1 MNKKYLI
8 IFLLF
13 FITLLLTGYIYCD
26 YKEKQITKNND
37 NVTKEETKKEND
49 ISEEKNE
56 DFAAEKVVLKGE
68 ENVKKVVKKVTEE
81 IKEEKKEEQVEKVET
96 KESYIVTFDSNG
108 GEINEKSKL
117 VTYNEYYGN
126 LIDAKKE
133 GYTFIGW
140 YNKKGKKINEN
151 SVVTERGNHTLYAK
165 YKINSY
171 IIKFDYNYLEN
182 NLYKNLL
189 DKKSYNLDYEIIN
202 DDEIFN
208 NQNVFKFN
216 LSENVI
222 KYKENIKLEE
232 DKIYTFSVYLKSDS
246 EKELM
251 IGFNGEEEK
260 IKVNENF
267 NKFTKTFK
275 AEDKNYDEFLFKI
288 EGDISKD
295 SYLEIY
301 DLSISEGEE
310 NTKEEE
316 INYNEKVET
325 KDAPLRE
332 GYKFDGWYK
341 DLSLKE
347 KVNDSVKED
356 AIYYAKWIPNTYT
369 LKLEVNGK
377 VTEVKGSFNSLKKLE
392 IPESNY
398 KITYD
403 EREVFIKRTFKGW
416 VNENNE
422 TAIENYIFKKD
433 EKLKAIFEDTVN
445 VQLEDINK
453 ENNICSWNT
462 KKSGNGESYDAK
474 TTININSDIKL
485 YSVCKQIIKPERPI
499 NSGTIT
505 SYYGNRIHPVSNE
518 NKFHSGIDMSSSD
531 KNIYPVL
538 PGVIAKTG
546 SNSSMGNFLLDTN
559 IFTRNY
565 IIIHH
570 TYNNQNYTSAYY
582 HLEEKYVRKNQ
593 KVDQNTVIGKMG
605 QTGIA
610 TGVHL
615 HLTMYKGHLDSE
627 NSEIIDP
634 KSVIDLPSNWNSRV
648 Y

>member
-49 ISEEKNE
+49 ISEEKGE
-56 DFAAEKVVLKGE
+56 DFVAEKVVLKGE

-81 IKEEKKEEQVEKVET
+81 IKEEKKEEQAEKVET

-202 DDEIFN
+202 VDEIFN
-208 NQNVFKFN
+208 NENVFKFN

-222 KYKENIKLEE
+222 KYKENIKLEK

-251 IGFNGEEEK
+251 IGFNGEEKK

-332 GYKFDGWYK
+332 GYTFDGWYE

-356 AIYYAKWIPNTYT
+356 ATYYAKWIPNTYT

-403 EREVFIKRTFKGW
+403 EREVFIKRAFKGW
-416 VNENNE
+416 LNENNE

-453 ENNICSWNT
+453 ENNICYWNT

-485 YSVCKQIIKPERPI
+485 YSICNEIIKIKRPL

-505 SYYGNRIHPVSNE
+505 SNYGNRIHPVSNE
-518 NKFHSGIDMSSSD
+518 NKFHSGIDMVSSD

-546 SNSSMGNFLLDTN
+546 SNSSMGN
-559 IFTRNY
+559 Y
-565 IIIHH
+565 IIIYH

>member
-81 IKEEKKEEQVEKVET
+81 IKEEKKEEQAEKVET

-202 DDEIFN
+202 VDEIFN
-208 NQNVFKFN
+208 NENVFKFN

-222 KYKENIKLEE
+222 KYKENIKLEK

-251 IGFNGEEEK
+251 IGFDGEEEK

-275 AEDKNYDEFLFKI
+275 AEDRDYDEFLFKI

-316 INYNEKVET
+316 INYNEKIET
-325 KDAPLRE
+325 KEVPLRE
-332 GYKFDGWYK
+332 GYTFDGWYK

-369 LKLEVNGK
+369 LKLDVNGK
-377 VTEVKGSFNSLKKLE
+377 VTEVRGSFNSLRKLE

-403 EREVFIKRTFKGW
+403 EREVFIKRSFKGW

-485 YSVCKQIIKPERPI
+485 YSICNEIIKIKRPL

-505 SYYGNRIHPVSNE
+505 SNYGNRIHPVSNE
-518 NKFHSGIDMSSSD
+518 NKFHSGIDMVSSD

-546 SNSSMGNFLLDTN
+546 SNSSMG
-559 IFTRNY
+559 NY

-627 NSEIIDP
+627 NSEMIDP

>member
-1 MNKKYLI
+1 M
-8 IFLLF
+8 
-13 FITLLLTGYIYCD
+13 
-26 YKEKQITKNND
+26 
-37 NVTKEETKKEND
+37 
-49 ISEEKNE
+49 
-56 DFAAEKVVLKGE
+56 
-68 ENVKKVVKKVTEE
+68 
-81 IKEEKKEEQVEKVET
+81 
-96 KESYIVTFDSNG
+96 
-108 GEINEKSKL
+108 
-117 VTYNEYYGN
+117 
-126 LIDAKKE
+126 
-133 GYTFIGW
+133 
-140 YNKKGKKINEN
+140 
-151 SVVTERGNHTLYAK
+151 
-165 YKINSY
+165 
-171 IIKFDYNYLEN
+171 
-182 NLYKNLL
+182 YKNLL
-189 DKKSYNLDYEIIN
+189 EKKSYNLDYEIIN

-222 KYKENIKLEE
+222 KYKEKIKLEK

-275 AEDKNYDEFLFKI
+275 AEDKNYYEFLFKI

-325 KDAPLRE
+325 KEAPLRE
-332 GYKFDGWYK
+332 GYTFDGWYK

-377 VTEVKGSFNSLKKLE
+377 VTKVKGSFNSLKKLE

-403 EREVFIKRTFKGW
+403 EREVFIKKSFKGW

-422 TAIENYIFKKD
+422 PAIENYIFKKD

-538 PGVIAKTG
+538 PGVVAKTG
-546 SNSSMGNFLLDTN
+546 SNSSMG
-559 IFTRNY
+559 NY

-627 NSEIIDP
+627 NSEMIDP

>member
-49 ISEEKNE
+49 ISEEKGE
-56 DFAAEKVVLKGE
+56 DFVAEKVVLKGE

-81 IKEEKKEEQVEKVET
+81 IKEEKKEEQAEKVET

-202 DDEIFN
+202 VDEIFN
-208 NQNVFKFN
+208 NENVFKFN

-222 KYKENIKLEE
+222 KYKENIKLEK

-251 IGFNGEEEK
+251 IGFNGEEKK

-310 NTKEEE
+310 NTKEKE

-332 GYKFDGWYK
+332 GYTFDGWYK

-356 AIYYAKWIPNTYT
+356 ATYYAKWIPNTYT

-403 EREVFIKRTFKGW
+403 EREVFIKRAFKGW
-416 VNENNE
+416 LNENNE

-453 ENNICSWNT
+453 ENNICYWNT

-485 YSVCKQIIKPERPI
+485 YSICNEIIKIKRPL

-505 SYYGNRIHPVSNE
+505 SNYGNRIHPVSNE
-518 NKFHSGIDMSSSD
+518 NKFHSGIDMVSSD

-546 SNSSMGNFLLDTN
+546 SNSSMGN
-559 IFTRNY
+559 Y
-565 IIIHH
+565 IIIYH

>member
-49 ISEEKNE
+49 ISEEKGEN
-56 DFAAEKVVLKGE
+56 FAAEKVVLKGE

-81 IKEEKKEEQVEKVET
+81 IKEEKKEEQAEKVET

-126 LIDAKKE
+126 LIDAKKG

-202 DDEIFN
+202 VDEIFN
-208 NQNVFKFN
+208 NENVFKFN

-222 KYKENIKLEE
+222 KYKENIKLEK

-310 NTKEEE
+310 NTKE
-316 INYNEKVET
+316 
-325 KDAPLRE
+325 
-332 GYKFDGWYK
+332 
-341 DLSLKE
+341 

-403 EREVFIKRTFKGW
+403 EREVFIKKSFKGW

-518 NKFHSGIDMSSSD
+518 NKFHSGIDMYSSD

-538 PGVIAKTG
+538 PGVVAKTG
-546 SNSSMGNFLLDTN
+546 SNSSMG
-559 IFTRNY
+559 NY

-627 NSEIIDP
+627 NSEMIDP
-634 KSVIDLPSNWNSRV
+634 KSVIDLPSKWNSRV

>member
-81 IKEEKKEEQVEKVET
+81 IKEEKKEEQAEKVET

-208 NQNVFKFN
+208 NENVFKFN
-216 LSENVI
+216 LSEKFI
-222 KYKENIKLEE
+222 KYKENIKLEK

-275 AEDKNYDEFLFKI
+275 AEDKNYYEFLFKI

-316 INYNEKVET
+316 INYNEKIET
-325 KDAPLRE
+325 KEVPLRE
-332 GYKFDGWYK
+332 GYTFDGWYK
-341 DLSLKE
+341 DLSL

-403 EREVFIKRTFKGW
+403 EREVFIKKSFKGW

-422 TAIENYIFKKD
+422 PAIENYIFKKD

-518 NKFHSGIDMSSSD
+518 NKFHSGIDMYSSD

-546 SNSSMGNFLLDTN
+546 SNSSMG
-559 IFTRNY
+559 NY

-627 NSEIIDP
+627 NSEMIDP

>member
-1 MNKKYLI
+1 M
-8 IFLLF
+8 
-13 FITLLLTGYIYCD
+13 
-26 YKEKQITKNND
+26 
-37 NVTKEETKKEND
+37 
-49 ISEEKNE
+49 
-56 DFAAEKVVLKGE
+56 
-68 ENVKKVVKKVTEE
+68 
-81 IKEEKKEEQVEKVET
+81 
-96 KESYIVTFDSNG
+96 
-108 GEINEKSKL
+108 
-117 VTYNEYYGN
+117 
-126 LIDAKKE
+126 
-133 GYTFIGW
+133 
-140 YNKKGKKINEN
+140 
-151 SVVTERGNHTLYAK
+151 
-165 YKINSY
+165 
-171 IIKFDYNYLEN
+171 
-182 NLYKNLL
+182 YKNLL

-208 NQNVFKFN
+208 NENVFKFN

-222 KYKENIKLEE
+222 KYKENIKLEK
-232 DKIYTFSVYLKSDS
+232 DKIYTFSVYLKSDI
-246 EKELM
+246 EKEFM

-267 NKFTKTFK
+267 NRFTKTFK

-295 SYLEIY
+295 SYLEMY

-325 KDAPLRE
+325 KEAPLRE
-332 GYKFDGWYK
+332 GYTFDGWYK

-356 AIYYAKWIPNTYT
+356 ATYYAKWIPNTYT

-392 IPESNY
+392 IPKSNY

-433 EKLKAIFEDTVN
+433 EKLKAVFEDTVN

-538 PGVIAKTG
+538 PGVVAKTG
-546 SNSSMGNFLLDTN
+546 SNSSMG
-559 IFTRNY
+559 NY

-627 NSEIIDP
+627 NSEMIDP

>member
-49 ISEEKNE
+49 IIEEKNE

-81 IKEEKKEEQVEKVET
+81 IKEEKKDEQVEKVET

-126 LIDAKKE
+126 LNDAKKE

-208 NQNVFKFN
+208 NENVFKFN

-222 KYKENIKLEE
+222 KYKENIKLEK
-232 DKIYTFSVYLKSDS
+232 DKIYTFSVYLKSDI
-246 EKELM
+246 EKEFM
-251 IGFNGEEEK
+251 IGFNGEEEN

-267 NKFTKTFK
+267 NRFTKTFK

-310 NTKEEE
+310 NTKEKE

-332 GYKFDGWYK
+332 GYTFDGWYK

-347 KVNDSVKED
+347 KVNDLVKED
-356 AIYYAKWIPNTYT
+356 ATYYAKWIPNTYT

-403 EREVFIKRTFKGW
+403 EREVFIKKSFKGW

-485 YSVCKQIIKPERPI
+485 YSICNEIIKIKRPL

-505 SYYGNRIHPVSNE
+505 SNYGNRIHPVSNE
-518 NKFHSGIDMSSSD
+518 NKFHSGIDMVSSD

-546 SNSSMGNFLLDTN
+546 SNSSMG
-559 IFTRNY
+559 NY

-627 NSEIIDP
+627 NSEMIDP

>member
-1 MNKKYLI
+1 
-8 IFLLF
+8 
-13 FITLLLTGYIYCD
+13 
-26 YKEKQITKNND
+26 
-37 NVTKEETKKEND
+37 
-49 ISEEKNE
+49 
-56 DFAAEKVVLKGE
+56 
-68 ENVKKVVKKVTEE
+68 
-81 IKEEKKEEQVEKVET
+81 
-96 KESYIVTFDSNG
+96 
-108 GEINEKSKL
+108 
-117 VTYNEYYGN
+117 
-126 LIDAKKE
+126 
-133 GYTFIGW
+133 
-140 YNKKGKKINEN
+140 
-151 SVVTERGNHTLYAK
+151 
-165 YKINSY
+165 
-171 IIKFDYNYLEN
+171 
-182 NLYKNLL
+182 
-189 DKKSYNLDYEIIN
+189 
-202 DDEIFN
+202 
-208 NQNVFKFN
+208 
-216 LSENVI
+216 
-222 KYKENIKLEE
+222 
-232 DKIYTFSVYLKSDS
+232 
-246 EKELM
+246 M

-332 GYKFDGWYK
+332 GYTFDGWYK

-347 KVNDSVKED
+347 KVNDYVKED

-403 EREVFIKRTFKGW
+403 EREVFIKKSFKGW

-453 ENNICSWNT
+453 ENNICSCNT

-485 YSVCKQIIKPERPI
+485 YSICNEIIKIKRPL

-505 SYYGNRIHPVSNE
+505 SNYGNRIHPVSNE
-518 NKFHSGIDMSSSD
+518 NKFHSGIDMVSSD

-546 SNSSMGNFLLDTN
+546 SNSSMGN
-559 IFTRNY
+559 Y
-565 IIIHH
+565 IIIHQ

-582 HLEEKYVRKNQ
+582 HLEEKYVKKNQ

-627 NSEIIDP
+627 NSEMIDP
-634 KSVIDLPSNWNSRV
+634 KSVVDLPSNWNSRV

>member
-26 YKEKQITKNND
+26 YKEKQIIKNNG
-37 NVTKEETKKEND
+37 NVNKEETKKEND
-49 ISEEKNE
+49 ISEEKDE

-81 IKEEKKEEQVEKVET
+81 IKEEKKEEQAEKVET

-202 DDEIFN
+202 VDEIFN
-208 NQNVFKFN
+208 NENVFKFN

-222 KYKENIKLEE
+222 KYKENIKLEK

-251 IGFNGEEEK
+251 IGFNGEEKK

-332 GYKFDGWYK
+332 GYTFDGWYK

-356 AIYYAKWIPNTYT
+356 ATYYAKWIPNTYT

-403 EREVFIKRTFKGW
+403 EREVFIKRAFKGW
-416 VNENNE
+416 LNENNE

-453 ENNICSWNT
+453 ENNICYWNT

-485 YSVCKQIIKPERPI
+485 YSICNEIIKIKRPL

-505 SYYGNRIHPVSNE
+505 SNYGNRIHPVSNE
-518 NKFHSGIDMSSSD
+518 NKFHSGIDMVSSD

-546 SNSSMGNFLLDTN
+546 SNSSMGN
-559 IFTRNY
+559 Y
-565 IIIHH
+565 IIIYH

>member
-49 ISEEKNE
+49 ISEEKDE

-189 DKKSYNLDYEIIN
+189 DKKSFNLDYEIIN

-208 NQNVFKFN
+208 NENVFKFN
-216 LSENVI
+216 LSEKFI
-222 KYKENIKLEE
+222 KYKENIKLEK

-275 AEDKNYDEFLFKI
+275 AEDKDYDEFLFKI

-325 KDAPLRE
+325 KEVPLRE
-332 GYKFDGWYK
+332 GYTFDGWYK

-356 AIYYAKWIPNTYT
+356 AIYYAKWIPNTYI

-403 EREVFIKRTFKGW
+403 EREVFIKKSFKGW

-546 SNSSMGNFLLDTN
+546 SNSSMGN
-559 IFTRNY
+559 Y

-570 TYNNQNYTSAYY
+570 C
-582 HLEEKYVRKNQ
+582 
-593 KVDQNTVIGKMG
+593 
-605 QTGIA
+605 
-610 TGVHL
+610 
-615 HLTMYKGHLDSE
+615 
-627 NSEIIDP
+627 
-634 KSVIDLPSNWNSRV
+634 
-648 Y
+648 

>member
-49 ISEEKNE
+49 ISEEKDE

-182 NLYKNLL
+182 NLYKNLV

-208 NQNVFKFN
+208 NENVFKFN

-222 KYKENIKLEE
+222 KYKENIKLEK

-267 NKFTKTFK
+267 NKLTKTFK
-275 AEDKNYDEFLFKI
+275 AEDKDYDEFLFKI
-288 EGDISKD
+288 GGDISKD

-316 INYNEKVET
+316 INYNEKIET
-325 KDAPLRE
+325 KEVPLRE
-332 GYKFDGWYK
+332 GYTFDGWYK

-356 AIYYAKWIPNTYT
+356 DTYYAKWIPNTYT

-485 YSVCKQIIKPERPI
+485 YSICKQIIKPERPI

-518 NKFHSGIDMSSSD
+518 NKFHSGIDMVSSD
-531 KNIYPVL
+531 KNIYPVF

-546 SNSSMGNFLLDTN
+546 SNSSMGN
-559 IFTRNY
+559 Y
-565 IIIHH
+565 IIIYH

-627 NSEIIDP
+627 NSEMIDP

>member
-1 MNKKYLI
+1 MRKIKEIIKQHVINNKKEYVIVTLLFIIGIFFGVLFVNNVNESQKTEVTEYLGNFIEKIKNVDKLDNMDLLKTSMNQNIFLAIFLWFFGTTVIGIPIVFGMIAYKGFCFGYTIAVCVSSLGLQKGI
-8 IFLLF
+8 IFILVNFLASSI
-13 FITLLLTGYIYCD
+13 FIIPAILGLGVSGFKL
-26 YKEKQITKNND
+26 YK
-37 NVTKEETKKEND
+37 
-49 ISEEKNE
+49 S
-56 DFAAEKVVLKGE
+56 
-68 ENVKKVVKKVTEE
+68 
-81 IKEEKKEEQVEKVET
+81 
-96 KESYIVTFDSNG
+96 
-108 GEINEKSKL
+108 
-117 VTYNEYYGN
+117 
-126 LIDAKKE
+126 
-133 GYTFIGW
+133 
-140 YNKKGKKINEN
+140 
-151 SVVTERGNHTLYAK
+151 
-165 YKINSY
+165 
-171 IIKFDYNYLEN
+171 IIKDNR
-182 NLYKNLL
+182 
-189 DKKSYNLDYEIIN
+189 
-202 DDEIFN
+202 
-208 NQNVFKFN
+208 
-216 LSENVI
+216 
-222 KYKENIKLEE
+222 KENIKLEK

-260 IKVNENF
+260 IKVNESF
-267 NKFTKTFK
+267 NRFTKTFK

-316 INYNEKVET
+316 INYNEKIET
-325 KDAPLRE
+325 KEVPLRE
-332 GYKFDGWYK
+332 GYTFTGWYK

-369 LKLEVNGK
+369 LKLDVNGK

-403 EREVFIKRTFKGW
+403 EREVFIKRSFKGW

-485 YSVCKQIIKPERPI
+485 YSICNEIIKIKRPL

-505 SYYGNRIHPVSNE
+505 SNYGNRIHPVSNE

-546 SNSSMGNFLLDTN
+546 SNSSMG
-559 IFTRNY
+559 NY

-627 NSEIIDP
+627 NSEMIDP

>member
-49 ISEEKNE
+49 ISEEKGE
-56 DFAAEKVVLKGE
+56 DFVAEKVVLKGE

-81 IKEEKKEEQVEKVET
+81 IKEEKKEEQAEKVET

-133 GYTFIGW
+133 GYIFIGW

-202 DDEIFN
+202 VDEIFN
-208 NQNVFKFN
+208 NENVFKFN

-222 KYKENIKLEE
+222 KYKENIKLEK

-251 IGFNGEEEK
+251 IGFNGEEKK

-332 GYKFDGWYK
+332 GYTFDGWYK

-356 AIYYAKWIPNTYT
+356 ATYYAKWIPNTYT

-403 EREVFIKRTFKGW
+403 EREVFIKRAFKGW
-416 VNENNE
+416 LNENNE

-453 ENNICSWNT
+453 ENNICYWNT

-485 YSVCKQIIKPERPI
+485 YSICNEIIKIKRPL

-505 SYYGNRIHPVSNE
+505 SNYGNRIHPVSNE
-518 NKFHSGIDMSSSD
+518 NKFHSGIDMVSSD

-546 SNSSMGNFLLDTN
+546 SNSSMGN
-559 IFTRNY
+559 Y
-565 IIIHH
+565 IIIYH

>member
-49 ISEEKNE
+49 ISEEKGK

-68 ENVKKVVKKVTEE
+68 ENVKRVVKKVTEE
-81 IKEEKKEEQVEKVET
+81 IKEEKKEE
-96 KESYIVTFDSNG
+96 
-108 GEINEKSKL
+108 INSG
-117 VTYNEYYGN
+117 TITSYYGN

-208 NQNVFKFN
+208 NENVFKFN

-222 KYKENIKLEE
+222 KYKENIKLDK

-267 NKFTKTFK
+267 NRFTKTFK
-275 AEDKNYDEFLFKI
+275 AEKI

-325 KDAPLRE
+325 KEAPLRE
-332 GYKFDGWYK
+332 GYTFDGWYK

-356 AIYYAKWIPNTYT
+356 ATYYAKWIPNTYT

-392 IPESNY
+392 IPKSNY

-433 EKLKAIFEDTVN
+433 EKLKAVFEDTVN

-505 SYYGNRIHPVSNE
+505 SYYG
-518 NKFHSGIDMSSSD
+518 KGIDMSSSD

-538 PGVIAKTG
+538 PGVVAKTG
-546 SNSSMGNFLLDTN
+546 SNSSMG
-559 IFTRNY
+559 NY

-627 NSEIIDP
+627 NSEMIDP

>member
-37 NVTKEETKKEND
+37 NVTKEEAKKEND
-49 ISEEKNE
+49 ISEEKDE
-56 DFAAEKVVLKGE
+56 DFVAEKVVLKGE

-81 IKEEKKEEQVEKVET
+81 IKEEKKEEQAEKVET

-108 GEINEKSKL
+108 GEIKEKSKL

-126 LIDAKKE
+126 LNDAKKE

-208 NQNVFKFN
+208 NENVFKFN

-222 KYKENIKLEE
+222 KYKENIKLEK
-232 DKIYTFSVYLKSDS
+232 DKTYTFSVYLKSDS

-275 AEDKNYDEFLFKI
+275 AEDKDYDEFLFKI

-325 KDAPLRE
+325 KDVPLRE
-332 GYKFDGWYK
+332 GYTFDGWYK

-356 AIYYAKWIPNTYT
+356 DTYYAKWIPNTYT

-377 VTEVKGSFNSLKKLE
+377 LTEIKGSFNSLRKLE

-518 NKFHSGIDMSSSD
+518 NKFHSGIDMVSSD

-538 PGVIAKTG
+538 PGVVAKTG
-546 SNSSMGNFLLDTN
+546 SNSSMG
-559 IFTRNY
+559 NY

-593 KVDQNTVIGKMG
+593 KVDQNTVIGKMDK
-605 QTGIA
+605 QVLQLEYIYT
-610 TGVHL
+610 
-615 HLTMYKGHLDSE
+615 
-627 NSEIIDP
+627 
-634 KSVIDLPSNWNSRV
+634 
-648 Y
+648 

>member
-37 NVTKEETKKEND
+37 NVTKEGTKKEND
-49 ISEEKNE
+49 ISEEKDE
-56 DFAAEKVVLKGE
+56 DFIAEKVVLKGE
-68 ENVKKVVKKVTEE
+68 ENVKKIVKKVTEE
-81 IKEEKKEEQVEKVET
+81 IKEEKKEEQAEKVET

-208 NQNVFKFN
+208 NENVFKFN

-222 KYKENIKLEE
+222 KYKENIKLEK
-232 DKIYTFSVYLKSDS
+232 DKIYTFSVHLKSDS

-316 INYNEKVET
+316 INYNEKVKT
-325 KDAPLRE
+325 KEVPLRE
-332 GYKFDGWYK
+332 GYTFDGWYK

-356 AIYYAKWIPNTYT
+356 ATYYAKWISNTYT

-403 EREVFIKRTFKGW
+403 ERTVFIKRSFKGW

-518 NKFHSGIDMSSSD
+518 NKFHSGIDMYSSD

-546 SNSSMGNFLLDTN
+546 SNSSMG
-559 IFTRNY
+559 NY

-627 NSEIIDP
+627 NSEMIDP

>member
-49 ISEEKNE
+49 ISEEKDE

-208 NQNVFKFN
+208 NENVFKFN

-222 KYKENIKLEE
+222 KYKENIKLEK

-267 NKFTKTFK
+267 NKLTKTFK

-316 INYNEKVET
+316 INYNEKIET
-325 KDAPLRE
+325 KEVPLRE
-332 GYKFDGWYK
+332 GYTFDGWYK

-356 AIYYAKWIPNTYT
+356 DTYYAKWIPNTYT

-377 VTEVKGSFNSLKKLE
+377 VTEIKGSFNSLKKLE

-422 TAIENYIFKKD
+422 TAIENYIFKND

-485 YSVCKQIIKPERPI
+485 YSICKQIIKPERPI

-518 NKFHSGIDMSSSD
+518 NKFHSGIDMVSSD
-531 KNIYPVL
+531 KNIYPVF

-546 SNSSMGNFLLDTN
+546 SNSSMGN
-559 IFTRNY
+559 Y
-565 IIIHH
+565 IIIYH

-627 NSEIIDP
+627 NSEMIDP

>member
-49 ISEEKNE
+49 ISEEKGE
-56 DFAAEKVVLKGE
+56 DFVAEKVVLKGE

-81 IKEEKKEEQVEKVET
+81 IKEEKKEEQAEKVET

-133 GYTFIGW
+133 GYTFRGW

-151 SVVTERGNHTLYAK
+151 SVVTVRGNHTLYAK

-202 DDEIFN
+202 VDEIFN
-208 NQNVFKFN
+208 NENVFKFN

-222 KYKENIKLEE
+222 KYKENIKLEK

-251 IGFNGEEEK
+251 IGFNGEEKK

-332 GYKFDGWYK
+332 GYTFDGWYK

-356 AIYYAKWIPNTYT
+356 ATYYAKWIPNTYT

-403 EREVFIKRTFKGW
+403 EREVFIKRAFKGW
-416 VNENNE
+416 LNENNE

-453 ENNICSWNT
+453 ENNICYWNT

-485 YSVCKQIIKPERPI
+485 YSICNEIIKIKRPL

-505 SYYGNRIHPVSNE
+505 SNYGNRIHPVSNE
-518 NKFHSGIDMSSSD
+518 NKFHSGIDMVSSD

-546 SNSSMGNFLLDTN
+546 SNSSMGN
-559 IFTRNY
+559 Y
-565 IIIHH
+565 IIIYH

>member
-49 ISEEKNE
+49 ISEEKGE
-56 DFAAEKVVLKGE
+56 DFIAEKVVLKGE
-68 ENVKKVVKKVTEE
+68 ENVKNVVKKVTEE
-81 IKEEKKEEQVEKVET
+81 IKEENKEEQTEKVET

-108 GEINEKSKL
+108 GEIKEKSKL

-126 LIDAKKE
+126 LINAKKE

-151 SVVTERGNHTLYAK
+151 SVVMERGNHTLYAK

-171 IIKFDYNYLEN
+171 IIKFNYNYLEN

-208 NQNVFKFN
+208 NENVFKFN

-222 KYKENIKLEE
+222 KYKENIKLEK
-232 DKIYTFSVYLKSDS
+232 DKTYTFSVYLKSDS

-275 AEDKNYDEFLFKI
+275 AEDKDYDEFLFKI

-325 KDAPLRE
+325 KDVPLRE
-332 GYKFDGWYK
+332 GYTFDGWYK

-356 AIYYAKWIPNTYT
+356 DTYYAKWIPNTYT

-377 VTEVKGSFNSLKKLE
+377 LTEIKGSFNSLRKLE

-403 EREVFIKRTFKGW
+403 EREVFIKRMCCSNDLKIVTATFL
-416 VNENNE
+416 
-422 TAIENYIFKKD
+422 F
-433 EKLKAIFEDTVN
+433 
-445 VQLEDINK
+445 
-453 ENNICSWNT
+453 
-462 KKSGNGESYDAK
+462 
-474 TTININSDIKL
+474 
-485 YSVCKQIIKPERPI
+485 
-499 NSGTIT
+499 
-505 SYYGNRIHPVSNE
+505 
-518 NKFHSGIDMSSSD
+518 
-531 KNIYPVL
+531 
-538 PGVIAKTG
+538 
-546 SNSSMGNFLLDTN
+546 
-559 IFTRNY
+559 
-565 IIIHH
+565 
-570 TYNNQNYTSAYY
+570 
-582 HLEEKYVRKNQ
+582 
-593 KVDQNTVIGKMG
+593 
-605 QTGIA
+605 
-610 TGVHL
+610 
-615 HLTMYKGHLDSE
+615 
-627 NSEIIDP
+627 
-634 KSVIDLPSNWNSRV
+634 
-648 Y
+648 

>member
-81 IKEEKKEEQVEKVET
+81 IKEEKKEEQAEKVET

-222 KYKENIKLEE
+222 KYKENIKLEK

-260 IKVNENF
+260 IKVNESF
-267 NKFTKTFK
+267 YRFTKTFK
-275 AEDKNYDEFLFKI
+275 AEDKDYDEFLFNI

-325 KDAPLRE
+325 KEAPLRE
-332 GYKFDGWYK
+332 GYTFDGWYK

-356 AIYYAKWIPNTYT
+356 ATYYAKWIPNIYT

-377 VTEVKGSFNSLKKLE
+377 VTEVKGSFNSLRKLE

-403 EREVFIKRTFKGW
+403 EREVFIKRSFKGW

-499 NSGTIT
+499 NYGTIT
-505 SYYGNRIHPVSNE
+505 SYYGNRIHPVLNE
-518 NKFHSGIDMSSSD
+518 NKFHSGIDMYSSD

-546 SNSSMGNFLLDTN
+546 SNSSMGN
-559 IFTRNY
+559 Y
-565 IIIHH
+565 IIIYH

-627 NSEIIDP
+627 NSEMIDP

>member
-26 YKEKQITKNND
+26 HKEKQITKNNG
-37 NVTKEETKKEND
+37 NVNKEETKKEND

-56 DFAAEKVVLKGE
+56 DFIAEKVVLKGE

-81 IKEEKKEEQVEKVET
+81 IKEEKKEEQAEKVET

-202 DDEIFN
+202 VDEIFN
-208 NQNVFKFN
+208 NENVFKFN

-222 KYKENIKLEE
+222 KYKENIKLEK

-332 GYKFDGWYK
+332 GYTFDGWYK

-356 AIYYAKWIPNTYT
+356 ATYYAKWIPNTYT

-474 TTININSDIKL
+474 TTININNDIKL

-546 SNSSMGNFLLDTN
+546 SNSSMGN
-559 IFTRNY
+559 Y

-615 HLTMYKGHLDSE
+615 HLTMYKGHLDNE
-627 NSEIIDP
+627 NSEMIDP

>member
-49 ISEEKNE
+49 ISEEKGE
-56 DFAAEKVVLKGE
+56 DFVAEKVVLKGE

-81 IKEEKKEEQVEKVET
+81 IKEEKKEEQAEKVET

-189 DKKSYNLDYEIIN
+189 DKKSYNLDYEIID

-208 NQNVFKFN
+208 NENVFKFN

-222 KYKENIKLEE
+222 KYKENIKLEK

-251 IGFNGEEEK
+251 IGFNGEEKK

-332 GYKFDGWYK
+332 GYTFDGWYK

-356 AIYYAKWIPNTYT
+356 ATYYAKWIPNTYT

-403 EREVFIKRTFKGW
+403 EREVFIKRAFKGW
-416 VNENNE
+416 LNENNE

-453 ENNICSWNT
+453 ENNICYWNT

-485 YSVCKQIIKPERPI
+485 YSICNEIIKIKRPL

-505 SYYGNRIHPVSNE
+505 SNYGNRIHPVSNE
-518 NKFHSGIDMSSSD
+518 NKFHSGIDMVSSD

-546 SNSSMGNFLLDTN
+546 SNSSMGN
-559 IFTRNY
+559 Y
-565 IIIHH
+565 IIIYH